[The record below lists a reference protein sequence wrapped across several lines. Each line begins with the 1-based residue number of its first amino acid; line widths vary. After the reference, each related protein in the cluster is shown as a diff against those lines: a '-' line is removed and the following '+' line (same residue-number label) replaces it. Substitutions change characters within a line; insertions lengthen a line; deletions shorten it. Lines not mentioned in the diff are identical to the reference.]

1 MLTSILLA
9 GRRWLTYNQLPK
21 EATPDIKL
29 PFHTSAQAFKGIS
42 PEDSLD
48 QLLEPLESEIQG
60 LEGLK
65 SMDLTAYQGGANLTL
80 EFEAGWDVERAKDD
94 VQEAVDAAK
103 QNLPGEADDPN
114 VTEITISEANLVLNI
129 SGELPERELNRI
141 ADELKDAIEDI
152 TVLEVELTGNRD
164 EVVEVIIDLQT
175 LDSFNININ
184 SLLQII
190 GIRTHW

>member
-1 MLTSILLA
+1 MMNSIIDAALRYNRAVLLTLILLLGA
-9 GRRWLTYNQLPK
+9 GGLTYNQLPK

-29 PFHTSAQAFKGIS
+29 PFLYVSASLKGIS

-65 SMDLTAYQGGANLTL
+65 SMDSTAYQGGANLTL

-152 TVLEVELTGNRD
+152 NTVLEVELTGNRD
-164 EVVEVIIDLQT
+164 EV
-175 LDSFNININ
+175 
-184 SLLQII
+184 
-190 GIRTHW
+190 G

>member
-1 MLTSILLA
+1 MNSIIDAALRYNRAVLLTLILLLGA
-9 GRRWLTYNQLPK
+9 GGLTYNQLPK

-29 PFHTSAQAFKGIS
+29 PFLYVSASLKGIS

-65 SMDLTAYQGGANLTL
+65 SMDSTAYQGGANLTL

-114 VTEITISEANLVLNI
+114 VTIFKDRPMALRTRKPIMNDPGIATATKKALRRPRMPSTTIMTK
-129 SGELPERELNRI
+129 RI
-141 ADELKDAIEDI
+141 AKA
-152 TVLEVELTGNRD
+152 VLL
-164 EVVEVIIDLQT
+164 
-175 LDSFNININ
+175 
-184 SLLQII
+184 
-190 GIRTHW
+190 IRSPSN